1 MGGIGLKNVRITI
14 TLDEDSYKKIED
26 EKKRKNAAR
35 SSLIQQIIQYYF
47 DRKREEEDINR
58 YIKGYQEIPE
68 KVDKVAEWEDK
79 QYKIL
84 NKEF

>member
-14 TLDEDSYKKIED
+14 TLDKDSYKKIED
-26 EKKRKNAAR
+26 EKERKNVAR

-47 DRKREEEDINR
+47 DRKKEEEDINR

-84 NKEF
+84 DKEF

>member
-1 MGGIGLKNVRITI
+1 MGGISLKNVRITI
-14 TLDEDSYKKIED
+14 TLDKDSYKKIED
-26 EKKRKNAAR
+26 EKERKNTAR

-68 KVDKVAEWEDK
+68 KVDKVAEWEDE

-84 NKEF
+84 DKEF

>member
-1 MGGIGLKNVRITI
+1 MKNVRITI
-14 TLDEDSYKKIED
+14 TLDKDSYKKIED
-26 EKKRKNAAR
+26 EKERKNVAR

-47 DRKREEEDINR
+47 DRKKEEEDINR

-84 NKEF
+84 DKEF

>member
-14 TLDEDSYKKIED
+14 TLDKDSYKKIED
-26 EKKRKNAAR
+26 EKERKNTAR

-68 KVDKVAEWEDK
+68 KVDKVAEWEDE

-84 NKEF
+84 DKEF

>member
-1 MGGIGLKNVRITI
+1 MKNVRITI
-14 TLDEDSYKKIED
+14 TLDKDSYKKIED
-26 EKKRKNAAR
+26 EKERKNTAR

-68 KVDKVAEWEDK
+68 KVDKVAEWEDE

-84 NKEF
+84 DKEF